1 MTRNVA
7 YKIFIQQTAARFAFI
22 STHFA
27 VFLYLLANFSSLASV
42 YLTKLNSLVKPLN
55 RVLREKGSLSG
66 ENTRSNL
73 DEILSL

>member
-7 YKIFIQQTAARFAFI
+7 YKIFIQQTSARFAFI
-22 STHFA
+22 STNFA

-42 YLTKLNSLVKPLN
+42 YLTRLNSLAKPLN
-55 RVLREKGSLSG
+55 RAKGKGILSG
-66 ENTRSNL
+66 ENACSNS

>member
-7 YKIFIQQTAARFAFI
+7 YKIFIQQTSARFEFI
-22 STHFA
+22 LTNFA

-42 YLTKLNSLVKPLN
+42 YLTRLNSLAKPLN
-55 RVLREKGSLSG
+55 RTSEKENLKG
-66 ENTRSNL
+66 ENAHSNS